1 MGSTSLLRVFVF
13 GFVVFLGLGACQ
25 QALAQEEPA
34 EDPVTRALGVAQE
47 KLASWQTEEAKK
59 ALAPIK
65 DKVKTNPSVALAW
78 GQVLVQEKKYA
89 DAAKLLKEAAK
100 TAPKDPAI
108 QVSLGEVYQLA
119 NNSSEATKAFGKAKE
134 LAAEA
139 LKKDEGD
146 IAARL
151 QLARAQ
157 QGLKELDQAAANLEK
172 LVQEG
177 QGADPMVLYHLGVTL
192 LLQKKW
198 QQAFD
203 ALDKAL
209 EINKGL
215 AYGYYYRGLAAEKLG
230 RKDVLVNDMSRF
242 LHLAPKAPEASRAEA
257 ILAAV
262 KR

>member
-1 MGSTSLLRVFVF
+1 MVSTSLRASVF
-13 GFVVFLGLGACQ
+13 GFVLFLALGACQ
-25 QALAQEEPA
+25 RALAQEEPP
-34 EDPVTRALGVAQE
+34 EDPVAKALEVAQE

-59 ALAPIK
+59 ALAPIQ

-89 DAAKLLKEAAK
+89 DAASLLQEAAK
-100 TAPKDPAI
+100 TAPEDPAI

-119 NNSSEATKAFGKAKE
+119 KNSSEATKAFRKAKE

-146 IAARL
+146 TAARL
-151 QLARAQ
+151 QLALAQ
-157 QGLKELDQAAANLEK
+157 RGLKELDQAAANLEK

-177 QGADPMVLYHLGVTL
+177 QGADPTVLYHLGVTL

-203 ALDKAL
+203 ALNKAL
-209 EINKGL
+209 ESNKGL

-230 RKDVLVNDMSRF
+230 KNDVLVNDMGRF

>member
-25 QALAQEEPA
+25 PVLAQEEPV

-59 ALAPIK
+59 ALEPIK

-108 QVSLGEVYQLA
+108 QVNLGEVYQLA
-119 NNSSEATKAFGKAKE
+119 KKSTEASKAFRKAKE
-134 LAAEA
+134 LAEEA
-139 LKKDEGD
+139 LKKDEED
-146 IAARL
+146 ATARL
-151 QLARAQ
+151 QLALAHR
-157 QGLKELDQAAANLEK
+157 GLKELDQAAANLEK
-172 LVQEG
+172 LVLQG

-198 QQAFD
+198 QQAYD

-215 AYGYYYRGLAAEKLG
+215 AYGYYYRGLAAEKL
-230 RKDVLVNDMSRF
+230 RKNDVLVNDMGRF

>member
-1 MGSTSLLRVFVF
+1 MVLTFSLKAFVF
-13 GFVVFLGLGACQ
+13 GLVFSLALGACP

-34 EDPVTRALGVAQE
+34 EDPVAKAVGVALE

-59 ALAPIK
+59 ALEPIQN
-65 DKVKTNPSVALAW
+65 KVKTNPSVALAW
-78 GQVLVQEKKYA
+78 GQILVQEKKYA
-89 DAAKLLKEAAK
+89 DAAKLLQEAAK
-100 TAPKDPAI
+100 VAPQDPSI
-108 QVSLGEVYQLA
+108 QVSLGEVHQLA
-119 NNSSEATKAFGKAKE
+119 KNTSEATKAFRQAKE
-134 LAAEA
+134 LAEEA
-139 LKKDEGD
+139 LKKDEED
-146 IAARL
+146 TAARL
-151 QLARAQ
+151 QLALAQ
-157 QGLKELDQAAANLEK
+157 RGLKELDQAAGNLEK
-172 LVQEG
+172 LVQQG
-177 QGADPMVLYHLGVTL
+177 QGADPMVLYHLGVTF

-230 RKDVLVNDMSRF
+230 KKDVLVNDMGRF
-242 LHLAPKAPEASRAEA
+242 LQLAPKAPEASRAEA